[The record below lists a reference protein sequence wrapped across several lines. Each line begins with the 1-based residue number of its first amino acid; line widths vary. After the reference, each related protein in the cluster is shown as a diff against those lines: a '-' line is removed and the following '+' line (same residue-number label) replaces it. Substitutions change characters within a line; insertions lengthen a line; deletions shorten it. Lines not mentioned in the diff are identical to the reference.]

1 MSQRKDLYSVLGV
14 PRNVDDDT
22 LRTTYRKLAR
32 DLHPDVNPGDDS
44 AEERFKEVTEAYA
57 VLSDPEKRR
66 NYDEFGDVSLQA
78 GFDAEAARRAQAAFG
93 GGRGHGGEPFGFGG
107 GEGGG
112 AFGFGGAQGFDLDDL
127 FAQFGA
133 GGRGPRQG
141 GDLEAEIEL
150 DFFEAVRGAEKRL
163 TLNRPRPGAG
173 LRAEAVTVRIPPGV
187 AEGGRIRLRGKGQ
200 EGSRGGPPGDL
211 WATVRVR
218 PHPFF
223 RREGRDLH
231 VEVPV
236 TVTEATLGAQIE
248 VPTLEGRATVT
259 LPPGTD
265 SGRRLRLVGKG
276 VPAPRAGSPGNL
288 YITIQIVVP
297 KSLDAAQKE
306 ALATLEKAEPA
317 NPRAELFS

>member
-1 MSQRKDLYSVLGV
+1 MNQRKDLYSVLGV
-14 PRNVDDDT
+14 PRDVDDDT

-32 DLHPDVNPGDDS
+32 DLHPDMNPGDDS

-78 GFDAEAARRAQAAFG
+78 GFDAEAARRAKASFG
-93 GGRGHGGEPFGFGG
+93 GGRGHAGGPFGFGG
-107 GEGGG
+107 GETP
-112 AFGFGGAQGFDLDDL
+112 FDFGGTQGFDLDDL
-127 FAQFGA
+127 FSQFGG
-133 GGRGPRQG
+133 GGRGPRAG

-150 DFFEAVRGAEKRL
+150 DFFEAVRGSEKRL
-163 TLNRPRPGAG
+163 TLNRPRPGGG

-200 EGSRGGPPGDL
+200 EGTRGGPPGDL

-236 TVTEATLGAQIE
+236 TVSEATRGAQIE

-276 VPAPRAGSPGNL
+276 VPDPRAGRPGNL

-297 KSLDAAQKE
+297 KSLDATQEE
-306 ALATLEKAEPA
+306 ALATLEEAEPA